1 MDVTY
6 SNFDMIYQRII
17 YLTLLIL
24 ILGNTVV
31 LSQDLSAVN
40 DTVYQNKVLL
50 LPALGSTPET
60 GFMFG
65 GVVVPQFK
73 IGSAGPETR
82 SSSILISAIYTT
94 KNQILTSVLPDIVLP
109 GEKWALN
116 GNYFVN
122 YFPESFWGIGP
133 ATIKSDEVTVLYTQI
148 NLEQNALRQVRPGF
162 YTGPYLRWSKLY
174 NVKFEDGDG
183 NRITGPDVSGANG
196 SESAGIGWIARWDRR
211 NSNMTPI
218 RNHYIQ
224 FSLLAN
230 PSWLGSSH
238 PYTLYELDAR
248 KYLNLSNDGKSV
260 LALQSLFQL
269 NSGNPPFN
277 DLAEIGGDRINRGY
291 YQGRFRSQNSAQA
304 QAELRKAVI
313 GRFGFTVFA
322 GTGEVWNRFK
332 SFTLENYKW
341 TAGAGLR
348 FNLNKDDPTNIR
360 IDYGIGRH
368 TSGFYLQFG
377 EAF

>member
-1 MDVTY
+1 
-6 SNFDMIYQRII
+6 MIYQRTA

-24 ILGNTVV
+24 ILGNMAV
-31 LSQDLSAVN
+31 LSQDLSAGQ

-82 SSSILISAIYTT
+82 SSSIFISAIYTT
-94 KNQILTSVLPDIVLP
+94 KNQILTSVLPDIILP
-109 GEKWALN
+109 GEKWMLN
-116 GNYFVN
+116 GNYFAN

-133 ATIKSDEVTVLYTQI
+133 ATRKDDELTVLYTQI
-148 NLEQNALRQVRPGF
+148 NLEQNVLQQVKPGF
-162 YTGPYLRWSKLY
+162 YTGPYFRWSKLY
-174 NVKFEDGDG
+174 NVKFENGDG
-183 NRITGPDVSGANG
+183 SRIPEPDVSGANG
-196 SESAGIGWIARWDRR
+196 SKTAGIGWIARWDRR
-211 NSNMTPI
+211 NSNMTPTE
-218 RNHYIQ
+218 NHYVQ
-224 FSLLAN
+224 FSVLSN
-230 PSWLGSSH
+230 PSWLSSSH
-238 PYTLYELDAR
+238 VYTLYELDAR
-248 KYLNLSNDGKSV
+248 KYLNLSNDGQSV
-260 LALQSLFQL
+260 LALQSLVQL

-277 DLAEIGGDRINRGY
+277 DLADIGGDRINRGY
-291 YQGRFRSQNSAQA
+291 YQGRFRDQNSAEL
-304 QAELRKAVI
+304 QAELRQSVL

-322 GTGEVWNRFK
+322 ATGEVWNRFEN
-332 SFTLENYKW
+332 FTLENYKW

-348 FNLNKDDPTNIR
+348 FNLNKNDPTNIR
-360 IDYGIGRH
+360 IDYGIGKH